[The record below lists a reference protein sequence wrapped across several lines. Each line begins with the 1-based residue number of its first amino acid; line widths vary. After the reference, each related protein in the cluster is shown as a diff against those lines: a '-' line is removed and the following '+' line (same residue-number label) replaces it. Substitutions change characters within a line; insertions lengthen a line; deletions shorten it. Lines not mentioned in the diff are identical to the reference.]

1 MYTRKVLLA
10 SILVVSIGIFPSFS
24 QSEQE
29 DNASN
34 SQSEKDGNAASLAKE
49 LANPNATRG
58 QLFNNFD
65 YVRYDG
71 NVPNAGQ
78 NGFVYSFQPSL
89 PVPLSEGVN
98 LFVRPLIPIY
108 LSQPV
113 IGTDGFENVTSFGN
127 ISVDVAVGKTWP
139 SKWMTL
145 VGVFAGFPTAGNEE
159 LRSNFTTMG
168 PEIVVGK
175 ATSWGFVGIMVNHAW
190 SISSNDP
197 DPESFTILSD
207 SFWTNTAGREKAS
220 VTAGQY
226 FYTVNLKNGWQIQGT
241 PTWAYNHEATDGNKF
256 TFPIGTGVTKVT
268 HFGKL
273 PIKFNLQ
280 YWYYVASP
288 DSFGPQ
294 QQIRLSI
301 VPVIN
306 LPW

>member
-1 MYTRKVLLA
+1 MKTKNYYCLA
-10 SILVVSIGIFPSFS
+10 IILILISALPAFS
-24 QSEQE
+24 QSEKE
-29 DNASN
+29 G
-34 SQSEKDGNAASLAKE
+34 SEKEGNAASLAKE

-71 NVPNAGQ
+71 NLPDSGQ

-89 PVPLSEGVN
+89 PVPLAEGVN
-98 LFVRPLIPIY
+98 LFIRPLIPIY
-108 LSQPV
+108 LSQPTV
-113 IGTDGFENVTSFGN
+113 GPNGFESKTSFGN
-127 ISVDVAVGKTWP
+127 ISADVAVGKNWP

-145 VGVFAGFPTAGNEE
+145 VGVFAGFPTAGNKE

-175 ATSWGFVGIMVNHAW
+175 ATSWGFVGVMVNHAW
-190 SISSNDP
+190 SLNSKDP
-197 DPESFTILSD
+197 DPQSFTTLSD
-207 SFWTNTAGREKAS
+207 SFWTTTAGREKAS

-226 FYTVNLKNGWQIQGT
+226 FYTVNLKNGLQIQGT
-241 PTWAYNHEATDGNKF
+241 PTWAYNHEGTDGNKF
-256 TFPIGTGVTKVT
+256 TFPIGGGLTKVT

-280 YWYYVASP
+280 YWYYIAAP
-288 DSFGPQ
+288 DNFGPKH
-294 QQIRLSI
+294 QIRLSL
-301 VPVIN
+301 VPIIN